1 MQIDLTPEELKK
13 YQEKDLY
20 ASEGGLMDTLEDV
33 GQGGARGVLKI
44 PGQFADNLN
53 GILDWSADQIIGEG
67 DYRIEALD
75 NAKDWYKDKLNTY
88 LPPEDSTAF
97 KTSEAISN
105 ALATFLLFR
114 KVTPIKNWFTRSLV
128 AEAGASL
135 MRDPYEERLAD
146 ILADVGPDITEPLF
160 EALRTKPNDPLPM
173 ALLKRAIEDAGI
185 GAVGDGLFKVVGG
198 IRNVKFAKS
207 PKEAEQADAAIDTE
221 LRQLAKDIDDLEKLE
236 STKEVEVFATSE
248 CINNPPY
255 CEVPVIVC
263 FEKYVPSKVVCE
275 VTIKFTDVQA
285 EVVMS
290 RRPVVFANC

>member
-221 LRQLAKDIDDLEKLE
+221 LRQLAKDIDDLEKNR
-236 STKEVEVFATSE
+236 STYWL
-248 CINNPPY
+248 CDY
-255 CEVPVIVC
+255 CS
-263 FEKYVPSKVVCE
+263 EKY
-275 VTIKFTDVQA
+275 Q
-285 EVVMS
+285 
-290 RRPVVFANC
+290 